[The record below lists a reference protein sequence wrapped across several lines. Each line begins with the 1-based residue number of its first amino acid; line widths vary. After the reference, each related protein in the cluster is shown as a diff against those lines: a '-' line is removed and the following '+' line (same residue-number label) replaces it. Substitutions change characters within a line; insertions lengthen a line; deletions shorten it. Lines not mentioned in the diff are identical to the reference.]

1 MVNLVGLEVRL
12 LVSCCHRQAGR
23 QSGGGGGEQN
33 EFGLPTGT
41 KFGMTEESLASRCVA
56 WQLTLKLM
64 AAALMVK

>member
-1 MVNLVGLEVRL
+1 ML
-12 LVSCCHRQAGR
+12 SPAGR
-23 QSGGGGGEQN
+23 ESGGGGEEQN

-41 KFGMTEESLASRCVA
+41 KFGMTEESLASSCVA